1 MPSYKI
7 SATISDKEA
16 ARTLS
21 GALSEL
27 VFPPPDAMTM
37 FEAGEDWL
45 VEGYYNEA
53 PDLQGL
59 SHQLG
64 AVLPFPVPP
73 LRLEEV
79 PDENWVAISQAALPP
94 VTAGRFIVHGSH
106 DIGRVPRG
114 PNTLLIDAGE
124 AFGTAH
130 HATTQGCLMA
140 LDELSRKRRFERVLD
155 LGCGSGVLAIAAS
168 RVLRGAQIDASDNDP
183 VAIAVARSNARR
195 NGAATC
201 IRMRVAEGIPRGTL
215 PGTYD
220 LILAN
225 ILADP
230 LIALAPDIARALVP
244 GGVTVLSGLLNR
256 QAAPVIATYRAHG
269 FALVNHRRLAGWS
282 TLTLV
287 KRRNGAACGS
297 SAQPRLA
304 A

>member
-140 LDELSRKRRFERVLD
+140 LDELSRKRQFERVLD

-225 ILADP
+225 ILA
-230 LIALAPDIARALVP
+230 RS
-244 GGVTVLSGLLNR
+244 THCSRSG
-256 QAAPVIATYRAHG
+256 YREG
-269 FALVNHRRLAGWS
+269 AGAWRGYGS
-282 TLTLV
+282 V
-287 KRRNGAACGS
+287 GIVEPAGGS
-297 SAQPRLA
+297 SDCHLPGTWVRARQPPAFGRLVDA
-304 A
+304 DAGQAS